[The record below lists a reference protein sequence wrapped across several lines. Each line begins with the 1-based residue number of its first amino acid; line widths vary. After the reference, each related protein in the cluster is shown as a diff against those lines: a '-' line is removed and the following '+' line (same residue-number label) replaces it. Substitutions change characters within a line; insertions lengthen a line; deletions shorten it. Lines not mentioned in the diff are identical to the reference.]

1 MDEDKGLKELDGE
14 PMVAHVIRR
23 LRDLVDEVLLVV
35 GTDEQK
41 AAYSSVVGDGFR
53 VIADVYE
60 SGSPLVGAITGLRSC
75 QGGYA
80 LITACDMPFL
90 SGKIIRML
98 FEVAEGYNGAV
109 FQWPNGWIEPLIAV
123 YKVEPSL
130 RKAQD
135 LYDSDDLR
143 IRKILL
149 EMPNVNYIK
158 IDILKNIDPELLTL
172 FDADTREALRKA
184 ESILRKVEE

>member
-1 MDEDKGLKELDGE
+1 MDEDKGLKELDGV

-23 LRDLVDEVLLVV
+23 LRGLVDEVILVV
-35 GTDEQK
+35 GSEEQK
-41 AAYSSVVGDGFR
+41 AAYSVVGDGFR

-75 QGGYA
+75 QGSYA
-80 LITACDMPFL
+80 LITACDMPFV
-90 SGKIIRML
+90 SGKVIQML
-98 FEVAEGYNGAV
+98 FKEAEGHNGAV

-123 YKVEPSL
+123 YNVDPSL

-158 IDILKNIDPELLTL
+158 IDILKKIDPELLTL
-172 FDADTREALRKA
+172 FDADTREALKKA
-184 ESILRKVEE
+184 ESILRKVEG